1 MESPAESR
9 TTTNRK
15 ERGRELGSK
24 RRFYILGVMI
34 VIAVLLF
41 ISGTANRN
49 SYGKA
54 GLTGDEPPAVWRM
67 SYFYG
72 KINAA
77 SGQKGLLAE
86 HGIHGSRLQIKDGG
100 SAGNKTVEREK
111 KGSTVREKAKKDA
124 DHRDDT
130 GENSRLDGKNAER
143 KKMKFKRVAL
153 TFDDGPHPEHTE
165 KILKLLKKYNAK
177 ATFFMLG
184 SNVEKYPAIAAKIAK
199 EGHEL
204 GNHTWNHFDLTARD
218 DEKIT
223 EEIAETNRIIE
234 KATGQKP
241 TVFRPPYGAMNEQ
254 VETAVKMMPVMWT
267 VDTLDWK
274 ASAPQEIIEMV
285 RNNAEDGS
293 IILMHDIHEVTVE
306 ALAVIL
312 EYLDGEG
319 FDFVTV
325 SELEKY

>member
-130 GENSRLDGKNAER
+130 GENSRLDGKSAER
-143 KKMKFKRVAL
+143 EKMKFKRVAL
-153 TFDDGPHPEHTE
+153 TFDDGPHPSNTDKVL
-165 KILKLLKKYNAK
+165 KILAEEELL
-177 ATFFMLG
+177 ATFFVVGDM
-184 SNVEKYPAIAAKIAK
+184 VEVLPGRMAARIRGMQSHKQPIERA
-199 EGHEL
+199 EPGGRVALNLTGVSAGEL
-204 GNHTWNHFDLTARD
+204 RRGD
-218 DEKIT
+218 
-223 EEIAETNRIIE
+223 
-234 KATGQKP
+234 
-241 TVFRPPYGAMNEQ
+241 V
-254 VETAVKMMPVMWT
+254 VV
-267 VDTLDWK
+267 
-274 ASAPQEIIEMV
+274 
-285 RNNAEDGS
+285 
-293 IILMHDIHEVTVE
+293 
-306 ALAVIL
+306 
-312 EYLDGEG
+312 
-319 FDFVTV
+319 
-325 SELEKY
+325 